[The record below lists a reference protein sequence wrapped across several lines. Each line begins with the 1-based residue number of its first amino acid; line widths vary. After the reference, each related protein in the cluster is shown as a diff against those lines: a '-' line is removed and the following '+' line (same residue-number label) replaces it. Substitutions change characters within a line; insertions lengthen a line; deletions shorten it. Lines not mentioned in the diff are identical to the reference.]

1 MPISNPFGDEEISD
15 EDPFAVGDESERF
28 ANQQMQGFMRSP
40 STGFAGV
47 TDPKKMLE
55 PQPEPPSSTSP
66 EHFIAQAE
74 SAPKGSPERERALN
88 MAVRMSEPGAAK
100 TALELTSALPM
111 VPIGKAAAI
120 RGLYG
125 LAGTAGGATVGNLLG
140 RGLEYMPGVPD
151 WTSDVTAAIGGLV
164 GGGAAAI
171 KGQKGLQTVAD
182 LSSPESTAGR
192 VLRFLSRFNK
202 DKGATSAEQIAQEV
216 AAART
221 TAAAGRAVSSPAAK
235 AVLSEEEQLTR
246 DIMRG
251 VNGFPVERQKAQQMA
266 RDILSGGKS
275 AAPATKTAS
284 QIARETAG
292 ARRVSDISKVVP
304 IRPPAKI
311 DETILKIQQMIS
323 DPSQRKAVQAW
334 LAHQP
339 PEVVAQIEPLLER
352 GISTMPQT
360 YAGLTRSAPSPL
372 QPKIPNDYGAELAK
386 LLGQ

>member
-1 MPISNPFGDEEISD
+1 
-15 EDPFAVGDESERF
+15 
-28 ANQQMQGFMRSP
+28 
-40 STGFAGV
+40 
-47 TDPKKMLE
+47 
-55 PQPEPPSSTSP
+55 
-66 EHFIAQAE
+66 
-74 SAPKGSPERERALN
+74 
-88 MAVRMSEPGAAK
+88 
-100 TALELTSALPM
+100 
-111 VPIGKAAAI
+111 
-120 RGLYG
+120 
-125 LAGTAGGATVGNLLG
+125 
-140 RGLEYMPGVPD
+140 
-151 WTSDVTAAIGGLV
+151 
-164 GGGAAAI
+164 
-171 KGQKGLQTVAD
+171 
-182 LSSPESTAGR
+182 
-192 VLRFLSRFNK
+192 
-202 DKGATSAEQIAQEV
+202 
-216 AAART
+216 
-221 TAAAGRAVSSPAAK
+221 
-235 AVLSEEEQLTR
+235 
-246 DIMRG
+246 MRG